1 MSATTAQ
8 RTFLSRAGV
17 VGGWVV
23 RVGPWS
29 LRVDHRLLLA
39 GGLLM
44 LVLLGV
50 SILTLATGTI
60 DLSVGEVVA
69 ALFGQGDERALR
81 TVVGRRLPRL
91 LTALLVGGSLGVSG
105 SVFQSLSRNA
115 LGSPD
120 IIGFTTGAAT
130 GAVIQILLFDG
141 SVAAVAASA
150 IAGGVLT
157 ALLVYALARKDGV
170 SGGMRLVL
178 VGIGVAAIL
187 AAITSFLIVRADITD
202 ADTVQRWEAGSLV
215 GRGWPHALSVLTAV
229 LILVPAIM
237 VCRRAVTY
245 LEMGDDSAR
254 ALGVPAERFRFGA
267 LLLAVVLLGVAV
279 AATGPIAF
287 IALAA
292 PQVVGRLTRR
302 GGVVLLPTFLLGAV
316 LLAGAD
322 LIGQLVDFGTRTPV
336 GLITSAI
343 GGLYLIWLLARRA

>member
-1 MSATTAQ
+1 TAQ

-245 LEMGDDSAR
+245 LAMGDDSAR
-254 ALGVPAERFRFGA
+254 ALGVPAERCRFGA

-336 GLITSAI
+336 GLITSA
-343 GGLYLIWLLARRA
+343 